1 MRLANRDQYL
11 KCLDA
16 FLEDSRKAA
25 DMGIL
30 DGSVRLEALI
40 RDRKLLDGHANLD
53 SPSKAQRRLDAL
65 EDVERAVRDLR
76 TKLASLV

>member
-1 MRLANRDQYL
+1 MKIETRDQYL

-16 FLEDSRKAA
+16 FLEESQAAA

-40 RDRKLLDGHANLD
+40 RDRKLLDGPTSDPAR
-53 SPSKAQRRLDAL
+53 SSRMRDAL
-65 EDVERAVRDLR
+65 IDVERAVQALR
-76 TKLASLV
+76 LKLA